1 MTLILWI
8 FIAVQLT
15 EQDIRP
21 AKSLAHGSEF
31 LNPDTNTSEQG
42 S

>member
-8 FIAVQLT
+8 FIAVQLA

-21 AKSLAHGSEF
+21 AKSLAHDFEF
-31 LNPDTNTSEQG
+31 LDPDTNTSE
-42 S
+42 